1 MFEALHFS
9 WLITKAYPTV
19 SPAVDGDQFPD
30 LSQRASARL

>member
-1 MFEALHFS
+1 EAFHFS